1 MFPRLAATL
10 LTMAASTS
18 AFGLTGHTGFEEAKV
33 SHSGSQ
39 WTIRY
44 RLHEKAEGWVF
55 PFSAV
60 TFKDHKPWREP
71 QWRVLTPH
79 VAIVRK
85 GDYDLLVPVGQRYV
99 PKTVRIE
106 FTPTNATLDREYDP
120 AVAFSNGAV
129 ALYSDQFDIVPLH
142 DARAIEAKPSGLSVE
157 ELGGSHAHVSFHDAA
172 GPVFVSGRRE
182 NAPMLSGAETYVIFG
197 ATKLEADRNLAMLA
211 DPELPAWLKTEM
223 ASFAPK
229 VAAFYTARLGERK
242 DKSLP
247 LLLLA
252 WRGATPGK
260 VINDGG
266 VRPGEILLN
275 FEGEGLL
282 DKNEA
287 AERRARWFIAHE
299 MAHFWLGTSGVAYR
313 TPSDAWIT
321 EGGAEMMAFTFLA
334 GIDHDYAHAE
344 LQRAVD
350 DCSKL
355 AAKPVGTASTRH
367 ESRALYACGAV
378 FALAGT
384 GAVKKDGGQDFFDF
398 IRPLLQA
405 HQVDRTLGGAEWL
418 SRLEQ
423 LSDGQKAAAVIRRML
438 DQSTENPNLKL
449 EELFQETGIPFI
461 KTQKAPALSS
471 SVI

>member
-1 MFPRLAATL
+1 MSRILAAFLAMT
-10 LTMAASTS
+10 ASMS
-18 AFGLTGHTGFEEAKV
+18 AFGLTGHHDLQEVTV
-33 SHSGSQ
+33 SHTGSQ
-39 WTIRY
+39 WTIQY
-44 RLHEKAEGWVF
+44 RLHAKAEAWVF

-60 TFKDHKPWREP
+60 TYKDHARWREQ

-99 PKTVRIE
+99 PTSVQIE

-120 AVAFSNGAV
+120 AVAFSNGAI
-129 ALYSDQFDIVPLH
+129 ALYSDQFDLAPQS
-142 DARAIEAKPSGLSVE
+142 DAHAIEARPSGLSVE
-157 ELGGSHAHVSFHDAA
+157 ELGGSHALVSFHDAA
-172 GPVFVSGRRE
+172 GPVFVRGRRE
-182 NAPMLSGAETYVIFG
+182 QAPVLSGAETYVIFG
-197 ATKLEADRNLAMLA
+197 AAKIEEGHHVAVLA
-211 DPELPAWLKTEM
+211 DPQLPVWLKTEM
-223 ASFAPK
+223 MAFAPK
-229 VAAFYTARLGERK
+229 VADFYAAKLGERS
-242 DKSLP
+242 DKTLP
-247 LLLLA
+247 LLILA

-313 TPSDAWIT
+313 TLSDAWIT

-355 AAKPVGTASTRH
+355 AAKPVATASNRH
-367 ESRALYACGAV
+367 ESRSLYACGAV

-384 GAVKKDGGQDFFDF
+384 GVVKKDGGQDFFDF

-405 HQVDRTLGGAEWL
+405 HQVDRTLGDADWL

-423 LSDGQKAAAVIRRML
+423 LSDGQKAAAVIRTML
-438 DQSTENPNLKL
+438 DQSTDHPDLKL
-449 EELFQETGIPFI
+449 EELFQETGIPFT